1 MDRVL
6 ASRFGAAA
14 ANLIAGNNF
23 GKMVAHR
30 NGEIT
35 SVKLSDVA
43 GKTKL
48 VETDDPMVKQAR
60 EMGTC
65 FGVC

>member
-14 ANLIAGNNF
+14 ANLIANGEF
-23 GKMVAHR
+23 GRMVVQR
-30 NGEIT
+30 NGIIT
-35 SVKLSDVA
+35 SVKLSEVG

-48 VETDDPMVKQAR
+48 VKSDDPMVRQAR
-60 EMGTC
+60 EMGTS
-65 FGVC
+65 FGD